1 MTTLEATITAVAAR
15 CLHGKGSQT
24 TVDANTPFELL
35 GLDSLATIEL
45 AAALEDELGFE
56 LPADVLVDCIDARSL
71 AARLARLGAG
81 DTRRANDPVD
91 QMVADAVLPDDIR
104 PVRARAHCDT
114 GLRSARTILLT
125 GATGFLGSA
134 LLEELLH
141 TSNATVVCLVRP
153 TSPPIRRAG
162 TGRIHTITGD
172 LAHPRLG
179 LSESRYDELTRDVD
193 AVCHAAAAVNWV
205 FSYAGLRAANVLGTL
220 ELLRLACRAGAVFHF
235 VSSLSTCYSTTGPR
249 TADEDFDALAELRGI
264 HLGYAH
270 TKVVGEA
277 LAREAGRRGLP
288 VRIYRPALISGH
300 SVTGAFNRDDLIS
313 ALVRGCVHMGA
324 APDLDWKLD
333 CEPVDVVAKAIVD
346 LSTSPE
352 TVFHLGHV
360 RPRHWRE
367 CVLWM
372 RMYGYNVRLVSYHSW
387 LRRLERETLPGAPG
401 SATHPLRPLRSF
413 FLDRPADARGLTLPE
428 LYEERRR
435 TSAVSTRTRATRS
448 AHGAPCPDLNA
459 TLLETYFGAFRGSGD
474 LPDPP
479 ARTLAAPSGARPM
492 PGARAAVDV
501 FDARFLSTVV
511 DATVHRVD
519 VLSAGSDHSIVSE
532 LTAWRSKRPTGL
544 FRARLILDD
553 GARDVFIKIK
563 ALASDVM
570 AVGEALADLVDPSVG
585 HAYRRHIER
594 VGFVASDAREIAV
607 YRQSDPRITKHLPH
621 VLGTV
626 ADKPSGTWV
635 AVLED
640 VRGAALV
647 DSVDR
652 PEDWGHAEI
661 AAASDGLAALH
672 AVWLGRDDELL
683 VQPWIGHVP
692 TACAVGD
699 MTDLWTA
706 LADHAAPHFAAWAD
720 PDIAQIHQRLVAGA
734 TDWWRPLDAG
744 PRTLIHHDFNP
755 RNVCLRS
762 TLKGWSG
769 ADGERLRLCAYDW
782 ELATLGAPQRDLAEF
797 LCFVLT
803 DATTADA
810 GRWIEHH
817 RVALERA
824 SGTAID
830 AEGWTRGFR
839 SALYDVLINR
849 LAMYTVVHR
858 VRRQSF
864 LPRVVRTWRRLY
876 QQYPLDGVA

>member
-1 MTTLEATITAVAAR
+1 MTTTSLEATITTVAAR
-15 CLHGKGSQT
+15 CLGNGSPAT
-24 TVDANTPFELL
+24 IDANTPFDLL

-56 LPADVLVDCIDARSL
+56 LPADVLVDCSDARSL

-81 DTRRANDPVD
+81 NARRANDPFD
-91 QMVADAVLPDDIR
+91 QMAADAVLPDDIR
-104 PVRARAHCDT
+104 PAGARAQSGT
-114 GLRSARTILLT
+114 GLRNARTILLT

-134 LLEELLH
+134 LLEELLN
-141 TSNATVVCLVRP
+141 TSEATIVCLARSA
-153 TSPPIRRAG
+153 SPPIRG
-162 TGRIHTITGD
+162 SKPGRIQTITGD
-172 LAHPRLG
+172 LSHPRLG
-179 LSESRYDELTRDVD
+179 LSEAKYDELIRDVD

-220 ELLRLACRAGAVFHF
+220 ELLRVACRAGATFHF

-249 TADEDFDALAELRGI
+249 TADEAFDALSELRGI
-264 HLGYAH
+264 HLGYAQ
-270 TKVVGEA
+270 TKVIGEA
-277 LAREAGRRGLP
+277 LVREAGRRGLA

-300 SVTGAFNRDDLIS
+300 SLTGAFNREDLIS
-313 ALVRGCVHMGA
+313 ALVRGCVHMGT

-352 TVFHLGHV
+352 AVFHLGHV

-372 RMYGYNVRLVSYHSW
+372 RMYGYNVRLVSYHAW
-387 LRRLERETLPGAPG
+387 LRRLERETAPGADG
-401 SATHPLRPLRSF
+401 SAVHPLRPLRSF
-413 FLDRPADARGLTLPE
+413 FLDRPADTRGLTLPE

-435 TSAVSTRTRATRS
+435 TSALNARTQAARS
-448 AHGAPCPDLNA
+448 AGGATCPDLDA
-459 TLLETYFGAFRGSGD
+459 ALLETYFGAFRATGD
-474 LPDPP
+474 LPGPP
-479 ARTLAAPSGARPM
+479 ALPCAARSATTVSRDRG
-492 PGARAAVDV
+492 AVDV
-501 FDARFLSTVV
+501 FDTRFLSRVV
-511 DATVHRVD
+511 DTTVRRVD
-519 VLSAGSDHSIVSE
+519 ILSAGSDHSIVSE

-544 FRARLILDD
+544 FRARLILDEE
-553 GARDVFIKIK
+553 ARDVFIKIK
-563 ALASDVM
+563 ALDSDVM
-570 AVGEALADLVDPSVG
+570 AVGEALADLVDPAVG
-585 HAYRRHIER
+585 RAYRRHVGR
-594 VGFVASDAREIAV
+594 VGFAASHAREIAV
-607 YRQSDPRITKHLPH
+607 YRQADPRITRHLPR

-626 ADKPSGTWV
+626 ADELSGTWV

-640 VRGAALV
+640 VRGAALI

-652 PEDWGHAEI
+652 PEDWGHTEI
-661 AAASDGLAALH
+661 AAACDGLAALQ
-672 AVWLGRDDELL
+672 AVWLGRDDELEGK
-683 VQPWIGHVP
+683 PWIGHVP
-692 TACAVGD
+692 TARSVEE

-706 LADHAAPHFAAWAD
+706 LADHAGPHFSAWAD
-720 PDIAQIHQRLVAGA
+720 PDIAQIHQRLVASAGN
-734 TDWWRPLDAG
+734 WWQPLEEG

-755 RNVCLRS
+755 RNVCLRP
-762 TLKGWSG
+762 TLKGRSG
-769 ADGERLRLCAYDW
+769 ADEQLRLCAYDW

-824 SGTAID
+824 SGLAID
-830 AEGWTRGFR
+830 AERWTRGFR
-839 SALYDVLINR
+839 SALYDVLIDR
-849 LAMYTVVHR
+849 LAMYAMVHR

-876 QQYPLDGVA
+876 KQFPLEGVA